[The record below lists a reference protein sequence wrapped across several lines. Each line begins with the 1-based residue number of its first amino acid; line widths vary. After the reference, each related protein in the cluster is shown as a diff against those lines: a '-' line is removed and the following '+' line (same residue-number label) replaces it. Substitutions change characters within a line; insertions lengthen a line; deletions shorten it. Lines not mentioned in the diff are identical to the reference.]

1 MYAVVFPG
9 PSQSH
14 HIEFTGTPMLIVR
27 PQLHP
32 HISHNSEPVAGTRG
46 ALGKRFF
53 ERRCA
58 SWAEIMVAAVLLSAN
73 SCLAQH
79 VLYSQKQ
86 DKTAQDALAAGKEI
100 TSAGQFDKLLHN
112 LDNQAIQESDTA
124 LAFTKEEMRSSLAAI
139 EVWRN
144 KDQPSLSTT
153 DTMGLV
159 PFCKKSVRC
168 TIELIQNRLTAGS
181 AFLPMEPADI
191 ANRITEIQAKSEE
204 LKKAVAQLQAAA
216 KTKDPAALQALS
228 HLGDAKDLVGY
239 GQKIQKLTNNASLG
253 TALGQVSDGLDELI
267 ALYNTTKGIWDGY
280 TAVNVDISAL
290 RPTREAIQLK
300 ALALEEDHLKT
311 LTRIRANE
319 ALEVGDQLG
328 TVREAIASL
337 RRANLWDSDQSI
349 TKTLQLAAKEGNTVS
364 PPDATSLRTV
374 FDALMLVTA
383 VITPSDAAV
392 RVGDTR
398 KSDEYRRYSLRLS
411 ALNTSTYDMTVQNA
425 LQRLAIYYK
434 SGLKPSDLAQLIFYV
449 TNSVSVP
456 VIATK

>member
-1 MYAVVFPG
+1 
-9 PSQSH
+9 
-14 HIEFTGTPMLIVR
+14 MLIVC
-27 PQLHP
+27 PQLQRHT
-32 HISHNSEPVAGTRG
+32 SRNSDLIAGTPAAHWKRSFVKKCASSAGIIVAG
-46 ALGKRFF
+46 
-53 ERRCA
+53 
-58 SWAEIMVAAVLLSAN
+58 VLLSAN

-86 DKTAQDALAAGKEI
+86 DKTAQDALAASKEI
-100 TSAGQFDKLLHN
+100 ISAGQFDKMLHN

-144 KDQPSLSTT
+144 RDQASLPST
-153 DTMGLV
+153 DIMGLA
-159 PFCKKSVRC
+159 PLCKKSVRC
-168 TIELIQNRLTAGS
+168 TLELIQNRLTAGS

-191 ANRITEIQAKSEE
+191 ANRLMEIHAKSEE

-216 KTKDPAALQALS
+216 KTKDPAALQLLS
-228 HLGDAKDLVGY
+228 HLGNAKDLIGY
-239 GQKIQKLTNNASLG
+239 GQKIQKLTNNAGLG
-253 TALGQVSDGLDELI
+253 IALGQVSDGLDELI

-280 TAVNVDISAL
+280 TAVDVDISAL

-311 LTRIRANE
+311 LTRLRANE

-328 TVREAIASL
+328 TVKEAIASL
-337 RRANLWDSDQSI
+337 KRANLWESDQTI
-349 TKTLQLAAKEGNTVS
+349 TKTLQLAAQEGNAAS

-383 VITPSDAAV
+383 LIAPSDAAV
-392 RVGDTR
+392 RLGDTR
-398 KSDEYRRYSLRLS
+398 ESDEYRRYSLRLS
-411 ALNTSTYDMTVQNA
+411 ALNTSTYDTTVQNA